1 MPISEKRKQSMYA
14 YAKANLKRIPFSV
27 QKEFY
32 DKLKAAADS
41 RGESING
48 YIKRAIELRMQLETK
63 GQSE

>member
-1 MPISEKRKQSMYA
+1 MYA

-32 DKLKAAADS
+32 DKLKAAADI
-41 RGESING
+41 RGESVNG

-63 GQSE
+63 GQSV